1 MVYSVGPDGRAKGSK
16 YASNRVL
23 DHRLTTK
30 DLEDV
35 KDEIIKDIEQD
46 YRNAYPLSFFARKRE
61 NVIEI
66 REFVFSNIQLLA
78 ELPEEQET
86 ATDNR

>member
-1 MVYSVGPDGRAKGSK
+1 MKYIYLIESMVCSVSPDGRAKGSK

-23 DHRLTTK
+23 DYRLTTK

-35 KDEIIKDIEQD
+35 KDEIIKGIEQD
-46 YRNAYPLSFFARKRE
+46 YRNAYPRSFFARRRE

-66 REFVFSNIQLLA
+66 RNFVFSNIQLLA
-78 ELPEEQET
+78 ELPE
-86 ATDNR
+86 